1 MEVTA
6 PHLANYLY
14 SGFVSTFSD
23 VERERLCQVYPW
35 ARLDFAEG
43 EVDVHTSF
51 RARLTDGRTL
61 LCLFP
66 EALGDHVLIV
76 DTPTELLK
84 QTLIPL
90 VSIERIIYS

>member
-1 MEVTA
+1 
-6 PHLANYLY
+6 
-14 SGFVSTFSD
+14 
-23 VERERLCQVYPW
+23 VYPW
-35 ARLDFAEG
+35 ARINFAEG

-76 DTPTELLK
+76 DTPMELLK